1 MGIEPT
7 SRAATARDNGFEDRK
22 RHQPP
27 SASGDIVAEDR
38 GGAEAPPGA
47 GLSRR
52 RMGAATGVPAPEEL
66 PVMVAKPEGRVARL
80 R

>member
-27 SASGDIVAEDR
+27 SASDGIVADHE
-38 GGAEAPPGA
+38 E
-47 GLSRR
+47 S
-52 RMGAATGVPAPEEL
+52 GAARAAAPA
-66 PVMVAKPEGRVARL
+66 
-80 R
+80 